1 MTLEQGKKP
10 VDQAVPGAGDGEV
23 TEEDLER
30 VTGGGRSP
38 LSHQLTPQRPD
49 RFFMDFMEEMK

>member
-1 MTLEQGKKP
+1 MTMEQGKKP
-10 VDQAVPGAGDGEV
+10 VDQAVPGTEDGAI
-23 TEEDLER
+23 TEEDLEQ

-49 RFFMDFMEEMK
+49 RSFMDFMEEMK

>member
-1 MTLEQGKKP
+1 MTMEQGKKP
-10 VDQAVPGAGDGEV
+10 VDQAVPGTEDSAI
-23 TEEDLER
+23 TEEELEQ

>member
-10 VDQAVPGAGDGEV
+10 VDQAVPGAGDV